1 LEKVMAKIA
10 VVVLAISC
18 LLLSGC
24 ATVRSAKEFENAS
37 IGMSKYDVV
46 KKVGRPAI
54 VRGTLKNKDCETV
67 EVWEYKAGKGKDLQ
81 QVSTEMVFTFMS
93 AGSGAPLLISAAE
106 TDRYWVYF
114 INGAYAGWSRA
125 GDWARDQDK
134 LRDMQFRPR
143 ESISK
148 II

>member
-1 LEKVMAKIA
+1 MIKNILA
-10 VVVLAISC
+10 VLVISC
-18 LLLSGC
+18 LIMSGC
-24 ATVRSAKEFENAS
+24 ATIRSAKEFESAS
-37 IGMSKYDVV
+37 IGMSKADII

-54 VRGTLKNKDCETV
+54 VRGMLKNKDGEAV

-81 QVSTEMVFTFMS
+81 QVSTEIVFTVMS
-93 AGSGAPLLISAAE
+93 AGSGAPLLISAAQ

-114 INGAYAGWSRA
+114 INCAYAGWSHA

-134 LRDMQFRPR
+134 LYDMQYRPQT
-143 ESISK
+143 SISK

>member
-1 LEKVMAKIA
+1 MIKSIMAA
-10 VVVLAISC
+10 MVISC
-18 LLLSGC
+18 LIMSGC
-24 ATVRSAKEFENAS
+24 ATIRSAKELESAS
-37 IGMSKYDVV
+37 LGMSKADII

-81 QVSTEMVFTFMS
+81 QVSTEIIFTVMS
-93 AGSGAPLLISAAE
+93 AGSGAPLLLSAAQ

-114 INGAYAGWSRA
+114 INGAYAGWSHA

-134 LRDMQFRPR
+134 LYDMHYRPQT
-143 ESISK
+143 SISK

>member
-1 LEKVMAKIA
+1 M
-10 VVVLAISC
+10 ISC
-18 LLLSGC
+18 LIMSGC
-24 ATVRSAKEFENAS
+24 ATIRSAKELESAS
-37 IGMSKYDVV
+37 LGMSKADII

-81 QVSTEMVFTFMS
+81 QVSTEIIFTVMS
-93 AGSGAPLLISAAE
+93 AGSGAPLLLSAAQ

-114 INGAYAGWSRA
+114 INGAYAGWSHA

-134 LRDMQFRPR
+134 LYDMHYRPQT
-143 ESISK
+143 SISK

>member
-1 LEKVMAKIA
+1 MIKNIMA
-10 VVVLAISC
+10 VLAISC
-18 LLLSGC
+18 LVVSGC

-37 IGMSKYDVV
+37 IGMSKLDVI

-54 VRGTLKNKDCETV
+54 VRGTLKNKDGETV

-81 QVSTEMVFTFMS
+81 QVFTEIVFAVMS
-93 AGSGAPLLISAAE
+93 AGSGAPLLLSAAQ

-114 INGAYAGWSRA
+114 INGAYAGWSHA

-134 LRDMQFRPR
+134 LYDMHYRPQT
-143 ESISK
+143 SVSK